1 MSMDEKDIC
10 ILAEL
15 QVDCK
20 ISAQD
25 LAKKVGLSTAPCWR
39 RVEKL
44 EKNRVISSTVA
55 VLDREKLGLDVLT
68 IAGIIL
74 TSNDPSLGREFSEM
88 VANRA
93 EIVECYVMSGEY
105 DFNLKIA
112 CKNMKTYQKLLKEHI
127 LPCKAV
133 RHVHTS
139 FVMQVDKYTTALPLE
154 K

>member
-1 MSMDEKDIC
+1 M
-10 ILAEL
+10 
-15 QVDCK
+15 
-20 ISAQD
+20 
-25 LAKKVGLSTAPCWR
+25 KKTYASLRSCRSTARSPPKILRKRLVCPQRPAGVALKSWR
-39 RVEKL
+39 
-44 EKNRVISSTVA
+44 KNRVISSTVA
-55 VLDREKLGLDVLT
+55 VLDREKLGLDWLV

-127 LPCKAV
+127 LLCKAV

>member
-1 MSMDEKDIC
+1 MSMDEKDIR

-15 QVDCK
+15 QVDCR
-20 ISAQD
+20 ISAKD
-25 LAKKVGLSTAPCWR
+25 LAKRVGLSTAPCWR

-44 EKNRVISSTVA
+44 EQNRVISSTVA
-55 VLDREKLGLDVLT
+55 VLDREKLGLGVLA

-74 TSNDPSLGREFSEM
+74 TSNDPSVGREFREM

-105 DFNLKIA
+105 DFHLKIA
-112 CKNMKTYQKLLKEHI
+112 CKNMKAYQKMVREHV

-133 RHVHTS
+133 KHVHTS